1 MPTSL
6 TIHLVNTSPTPHIPI
21 HAYITGLAIPS
32 MARVFIQS
40 DGRTTYFPPSP
51 PPGKILQPF
60 PVDCAIPVP
69 PGPHPTVVTIP
80 RIAGGR
86 IWFCQG
92 DKKLKFM
99 LNPGGPGGGAALV
112 EPSVLNPS
120 DPNRDVDFAFC
131 EFTLN
136 DHQLFANISY
146 VDFVPRLPIALTLVE
161 KGTRRLQHVSGMR
174 PDGLERI
181 AQGLRDQAAR
191 DGWPWDKLVVHRP
204 GMDRPLRVLAPTH
217 SDAVGAKFDGY
228 FEPLVDRVWERYC
241 HFGKPCKGGHGAVFN
256 TDKPPGPPPGPRPG
270 DAPGDRPPGPPP
282 GPRPGDGPNG
292 APPRFGLRHV
302 LQKFHGHHHHS
313 HNGHAAAP
321 QQPYY
326 YPGQQQPYYY
336 QGQQQPYYYPGQQPY
351 TPPPPPPP
359 PQVQHQT
366 HHLRINTQA
375 APGILTGHIP
385 NLPSDPLLVGSEP
398 FHRPT
403 TADIFGCNSGP
414 FTTGPNAVRNAII
427 PRLAAAF
434 QRSSI
439 IDCEDQPSDV
449 ETFYRWHVDG
459 RPTNHYAR
467 VVHEWNADGK
477 GYAFAYDDVQR
488 DGGRDQSGKVE
499 GGQVEV
505 WVVEVGGGNIWVG

>member
-32 MARVFIQS
+32 MAR
-40 DGRTTYFPPSP
+40 
-51 PPGKILQPF
+51 PF
-60 PVDCAIPVP
+60 PVDCAIRVP
-69 PGPHPTVVTIP
+69 PGPYPTVVTIP

-92 DKKLKFM
+92 DQKLKFM

-161 KGTRRLQHVSGMR
+161 ARTRRLQHVSGMR

-181 AQGLRDQAAR
+181 AQGLREQAAR
-191 DGWPWDKLVVHRP
+191 DGWPWDKLIVQKP

-217 SDAVGAKFDGY
+217 GDAVGAKFEGY
-228 FEPLVDRVWERYC
+228 FEPLVARVWEKYC
-241 HFGKPCKGGHGAVFN
+241 HFGRPCHGHGNGSVVGP
-256 TDKPPGPPPGPRPG
+256 DKPPGPPPGPR
-270 DAPGDRPPGPPP
+270 PGDRPPGPPP

-302 LQKFHGHHHHS
+302 LQKFHDHYSHHS
-313 HNGHAAAP
+313 HNGHATAP
-321 QQPYY
+321 QQQNY
-326 YPGQQQPYYY
+326 YPGQQQ
-336 QGQQQPYYYPGQQPY
+336 QQQYYYPGQQP
-351 TPPPPPPP
+351 PPPPPR
-359 PQVQHQT
+359 PQQQQPQPETQT

-375 APGILTGHIP
+375 GPGILTGHIP
-385 NLPSDPLLVGSEP
+385 HKPSDPLLIGSEP
-398 FHRPT
+398 FNRPT

-449 ETFYRWHVDG
+449 DTFYRWHVDG

-499 GGQVEV
+499 GGEVEV